1 MQNRRFNGRFGRGG
15 GFRSGGGGFGFG
27 GIRIGPGLPLTPAV
41 KWLLIA
47 NLAVFILARMPG
59 VDTREFHSVFGL
71 IPADVFASGRVWQL
85 ITYMFLHGGFW
96 HIGINM
102 LLFWMFGTTI
112 AHQWGDRD
120 FLVYYFVCGLGGAF
134 ASWITGPSSVA
145 VTMGASAGVL
155 GLLLAYGLMYPEREV
170 LLYFVIRIK
179 MKYLVWG
186 LASIELLLGLS
197 GANTGVAH
205 FAHLGGMA
213 AGYLYLRQDWR
224 LGALGRRVRGV
235 RARRQMA
242 RNAKR
247 AEHRQAQTG
256 EIDRILEKI
265 SSQGIDS
272 LTEEERRILRDASRH

>member
-1 MQNRRFNGRFGRGG
+1 MVRVEWSLC
-15 GFRSGGGGFGFG
+15 RSPVALRLAVSGVSLLACL
-27 GIRIGPGLPLTPAV
+27 GPGTTVAQEAPPSLEFSFSNPG
-41 KWLLIA
+41 
-47 NLAVFILARMPG
+47 AR
-59 VDTREFHSVFGL
+59 SL
-71 IPADVFASGRVWQL
+71 
-85 ITYMFLHGGFW
+85 
-96 HIGINM
+96 
-102 LLFWMFGTTI
+102 
-112 AHQWGDRD
+112 
-120 FLVYYFVCGLGGAF
+120 GLGGAF
-134 ASWITGPSSVA
+134 ASWITGPSSVT

-186 LASIELLLGLS
+186 LAIVELLLGLS
-197 GANTGVAH
+197 GMNTGVAH
-205 FAHLGGMA
+205 FAHLGGMG

-224 LGALGRRVRGV
+224 LGALGRRVRGIK
-235 RARRQMA
+235 ARQQMA

-247 AEHRQAQTG
+247 AERRQAQAG